1 MGGDMNAGQQV
12 EVRSRFEGRWVT
24 GFAVARVANGPDGAP
39 QVWVRRESDGTQ
51 IPVPFGVADVR
62 LPGAKEYSVL
72 ERAERSA

>member
-1 MGGDMNAGQQV
+1 MDAGQQV

-24 GFAVARVANGPDGAP
+24 GFAVARMANGPDGAP

-62 LPGAKEYSVL
+62 VPDAKERPLL
-72 ERAERSA
+72 ERTEQSA